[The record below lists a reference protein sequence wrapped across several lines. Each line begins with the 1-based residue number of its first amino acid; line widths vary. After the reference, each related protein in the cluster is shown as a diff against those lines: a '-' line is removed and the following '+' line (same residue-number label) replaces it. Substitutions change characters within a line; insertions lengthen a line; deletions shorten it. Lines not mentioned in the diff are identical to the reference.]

1 MEGDNI
7 KIKKLV
13 DSFNN
18 AISGILYAVR
28 TQLNI
33 KIHLVVAF
41 IVMSASLFYDITKI
55 ELIILSSTIILV
67 VFAELVNTA
76 IEVAIDA
83 TTNYYHPLA
92 KIAKNISAGAV
103 LITALNSIFIGYL
116 IFWDKINNFN
126 FGVIR
131 KIKQSDPYI
140 SFVILV
146 MVVIVTVIIKAIYGE
161 GTPLR
166 GGMPSGHSTIS
177 FSIATII
184 SFITNEPIIIG
195 LSFLMAFIVA
205 QSRVDTGVHSLKEVV
220 VGAILGTVLTII
232 ILKIFL

>member
-1 MEGDNI
+1 M
-7 KIKKLV
+7 
-13 DSFNN
+13 
-18 AISGILYAVR
+18 YAVR

-41 IVMSASLFYDITKI
+41 LVMSASLFYDITKI
-55 ELIILSSTIILV
+55 ELIILSLTIILV
-67 VFAELVNTA
+67 VFAELINTA

-103 LITALNSIFIGYL
+103 LLTALNAIFIGYL
-116 IFWDKINNFN
+116 IFWDKINNFS
-126 FGVIR
+126 FGVIT
-131 KIKQSDPYI
+131 KIKQSNPYMA
-140 SFVILV
+140 FVILV
-146 MVVIVTVIIKAIYGE
+146 MVVIITVITKAIYGE

-184 SFITNEPIIIG
+184 SYIAQEPIIIG
-195 LSFLMAFIVA
+195 LSFMMAIIVA

-220 VGAILGTVLTII
+220 VGAILGTALTII

>member
-1 MEGDNI
+1 MEGGNI

-41 IVMSASLFYDITKI
+41 IVMSASLFYDITKM
-55 ELIILSSTIILV
+55 ELIILSLTIILV

-103 LITALNSIFIGYL
+103 LITALNSVFIGYL

-205 QSRVDTGVHSLKEVV
+205 QSRVDTGVHSLKEVI

>member
-1 MEGDNI
+1 M
-7 KIKKLV
+7 LLC
-13 DSFNN
+13 FN
-18 AISGILYAVR
+18 
-28 TQLNI
+28 
-33 KIHLVVAF
+33 
-41 IVMSASLFYDITKI
+41 DITKI
-55 ELIILSSTIILV
+55 ELIILSLTIILV
-67 VFAELVNTA
+67 VFAELINTA

-103 LITALNSIFIGYL
+103 LLTALNAIFIGYL
-116 IFWDKINNFN
+116 IFWDKINNFS
-126 FGVIR
+126 FGVIT
-131 KIKQSDPYI
+131 KIKQSNPYMA
-140 SFVILV
+140 FVILV
-146 MVVIVTVIIKAIYGE
+146 MVVIITVITKAIYGE

-195 LSFLMAFIVA
+195 LSFMMAIIVA

>member
-1 MEGDNI
+1 
-7 KIKKLV
+7 
-13 DSFNN
+13 
-18 AISGILYAVR
+18 
-28 TQLNI
+28 
-33 KIHLVVAF
+33 
-41 IVMSASLFYDITKI
+41 MSASLFYDITKI
-55 ELIILSSTIILV
+55 ELITLSLTIILV
-67 VFAELVNTA
+67 VFAELINTA

-103 LITALNSIFIGYL
+103 LLTALNAIFIGYL
-116 IFWDKINNFN
+116 IFWDKINNFS
-126 FGVIR
+126 FGVIT
-131 KIKQSDPYI
+131 KIKQSNPYMA
-140 SFVILV
+140 FVILV
-146 MVVIVTVIIKAIYGE
+146 MVVIITVITKAIYGE

-195 LSFLMAFIVA
+195 LSFMMAIIVA

>member
-1 MEGDNI
+1 
-7 KIKKLV
+7 
-13 DSFNN
+13 
-18 AISGILYAVR
+18 
-28 TQLNI
+28 
-33 KIHLVVAF
+33 
-41 IVMSASLFYDITKI
+41 MSASLFYDITKI
-55 ELIILSSTIILV
+55 ELIILSLTIILV
-67 VFAELVNTA
+67 VFAELINTA

-103 LITALNSIFIGYL
+103 LLTSLNAIFIGYL
-116 IFWDKINNFN
+116 IFWDKINNFS
-126 FGVIR
+126 FGVIT
-131 KIKQSDPYI
+131 KIKQSNPYMA
-140 SFVILV
+140 FVILV
-146 MVVIVTVIIKAIYGE
+146 MVVIITVITKAIYGE

-195 LSFLMAFIVA
+195 LSFMMAIIVA

>member
-1 MEGDNI
+1 
-7 KIKKLV
+7 
-13 DSFNN
+13 
-18 AISGILYAVR
+18 
-28 TQLNI
+28 
-33 KIHLVVAF
+33 
-41 IVMSASLFYDITKI
+41 MSASLFYDITKI
-55 ELIILSSTIILV
+55 ELIILSLTIILV
-67 VFAELVNTA
+67 VFAELINTA

-103 LITALNSIFIGYL
+103 LLTALNAIFIGYL
-116 IFWDKINNFN
+116 IFWDKINNFS
-126 FGVIR
+126 FGVIT
-131 KIKQSDPYI
+131 KIKQSNPYMA
-140 SFVILV
+140 FVILV
-146 MVVIVTVIIKAIYGE
+146 MVVIITVITKAIYGE

-195 LSFLMAFIVA
+195 LSFMMAIIVA

>member
-1 MEGDNI
+1 M
-7 KIKKLV
+7 KVKKLV

-41 IVMSASLFYDITKI
+41 LVMSASLFYDITKI
-55 ELIILSSTIILV
+55 ELIILSLTIILV
-67 VFAELVNTA
+67 VFAELINTA

-103 LITALNSIFIGYL
+103 LLTALNAIFIGYL
-116 IFWDKINNFN
+116 IFWDKINNFS
-126 FGVIR
+126 FGVIT
-131 KIKQSDPYI
+131 KIKQSNPYMA
-140 SFVILV
+140 FVILV
-146 MVVIVTVIIKAIYGE
+146 MVVIITVITKAIYGE

-195 LSFLMAFIVA
+195 LSFMMAIIVA

>member
-1 MEGDNI
+1 M
-7 KIKKLV
+7 
-13 DSFNN
+13 
-18 AISGILYAVR
+18 YAVR

-41 IVMSASLFYDITKI
+41 LVMSASLFYDITKI
-55 ELIILSSTIILV
+55 ELIILSLTIILV
-67 VFAELVNTA
+67 VFAELINTA

-103 LITALNSIFIGYL
+103 LLTALNAIFIGYL
-116 IFWDKINNFN
+116 IFWDKINNFS
-126 FGVIR
+126 FGVIT
-131 KIKQSDPYI
+131 KIKQSNPYMA
-140 SFVILV
+140 FVILV
-146 MVVIVTVIIKAIYGE
+146 MVVIITVITKAIYGE

-195 LSFLMAFIVA
+195 LSFMMAIIVA

-220 VGAILGTVLTII
+220 VGAILGTALTII

>member
-1 MEGDNI
+1 M
-7 KIKKLV
+7 
-13 DSFNN
+13 
-18 AISGILYAVR
+18 YAVR

-41 IVMSASLFYDITKI
+41 LVMSASLFYDITKI
-55 ELIILSSTIILV
+55 ELIILSLTIILV
-67 VFAELVNTA
+67 VFAELINTA

-103 LITALNSIFIGYL
+103 LLTALNAIFIGYL
-116 IFWDKINNFN
+116 IFWDKINNFS
-126 FGVIR
+126 FGVIT
-131 KIKQSDPYI
+131 KIKQSNPYMA
-140 SFVILV
+140 FVILV
-146 MVVIVTVIIKAIYGE
+146 MVVIITVITKAIYGE

-195 LSFLMAFIVA
+195 LSFMMAIIVA

>member
-1 MEGDNI
+1 M
-7 KIKKLV
+7 KIKRIV

-18 AISGILYAVR
+18 ALEGMLYAVR
-28 TQLNI
+28 TQMNM
-33 KIHLVVAF
+33 KIHLLIAF
-41 IVMSASLFYDITKI
+41 FIMSISLFYDITKI
-55 ELIILSSTIILV
+55 ELIILSLTITLV

-76 IEVAIDA
+76 IEIAIDA

-103 LITALNSIFIGYL
+103 LLTALNATFIGYL
-116 IFWDKINNFN
+116 IFWDKISNFS
-126 FGVIR
+126 FTVIN
-131 KIKQSDPYI
+131 KIKQSNPYMV
-140 SFVILV
+140 FMILL
-146 MVVIVTVIIKAIYGE
+146 MVVIFTVIAKAIYGE

-184 SFITNEPIIIG
+184 SFITNEPIIVG
-195 LSFLMAFIVA
+195 LSFIMAIIVA
-205 QSRVDTGVHSLKEVV
+205 QSRVDTGVHSLNEVI
-220 VGAILGTVLTII
+220 VGAILGIGLTIV

>member
-1 MEGDNI
+1 
-7 KIKKLV
+7 
-13 DSFNN
+13 
-18 AISGILYAVR
+18 
-28 TQLNI
+28 
-33 KIHLVVAF
+33 
-41 IVMSASLFYDITKI
+41 MSASLFYDITKI
-55 ELIILSSTIILV
+55 ELIILSFTIILV
-67 VFAELVNTA
+67 VFAELINTA

-103 LITALNSIFIGYL
+103 LLTALNAIFIGYL
-116 IFWDKINNFN
+116 IFWDKINNFS
-126 FGVIR
+126 FGVIT
-131 KIKQSDPYI
+131 KIKQSNPYM
-140 SFVILV
+140 SFIILV
-146 MVVIVTVIIKAIYGE
+146 MVVIITVITKAIYGE

-195 LSFLMAFIVA
+195 LSFMMAIIVA

>member
-1 MEGDNI
+1 M
-7 KIKKLV
+7 
-13 DSFNN
+13 
-18 AISGILYAVR
+18 YAVR

-41 IVMSASLFYDITKI
+41 LVMSASLFYDITKI
-55 ELIILSSTIILV
+55 ELIILSLTIILV
-67 VFAELVNTA
+67 VFAELINTA

-103 LITALNSIFIGYL
+103 LLTALNAIFIGYL
-116 IFWDKINNFN
+116 IFWDKINNFS
-126 FGVIR
+126 FGVIT
-131 KIKQSDPYI
+131 KIKQSNPYMA
-140 SFVILV
+140 FVILV
-146 MVVIVTVIIKAIYGE
+146 MVVIITVITKAIYGE

-195 LSFLMAFIVA
+195 LSFMMAIIVA
-205 QSRVDTGVHSLKEVV
+205 QSRVDTGVHSLKSSTK
-220 VGAILGTVLTII
+220 ILAPT
-232 ILKIFL
+232 LKLE

>member
-1 MEGDNI
+1 M
-7 KIKKLV
+7 
-13 DSFNN
+13 
-18 AISGILYAVR
+18 YAVR

-41 IVMSASLFYDITKI
+41 LVMSASLFYDITKI
-55 ELIILSSTIILV
+55 ELIILSLTIILV
-67 VFAELVNTA
+67 VFAELINTA

-83 TTNYYHPLA
+83 TTNYYHPLV
-92 KIAKNISAGAV
+92 KIAKNIYAGAV
-103 LITALNSIFIGYL
+103 LLTALNAIFIGYL
-116 IFWDKINNFN
+116 IFWDKINNFS
-126 FGVIR
+126 FGVIT
-131 KIKQSDPYI
+131 KIKQSNPYMA
-140 SFVILV
+140 FVILV
-146 MVVIVTVIIKAIYGE
+146 MVVIITVITKAIYGE

-195 LSFLMAFIVA
+195 LSFMMAIIVA

>member
-1 MEGDNI
+1 M
-7 KIKKLV
+7 V

-41 IVMSASLFYDITKI
+41 LVMSASLFYDITKI
-55 ELIILSSTIILV
+55 ELIILSFTIILV
-67 VFAELVNTA
+67 VFAELINTA

-103 LITALNSIFIGYL
+103 LVTALNAIFIGYL
-116 IFWDKINNFN
+116 IFWDKINNFS
-126 FGVIR
+126 FGVIT
-131 KIKQSDPYI
+131 KIKQSNPYMA
-140 SFVILV
+140 FVILV
-146 MVVIVTVIIKAIYGE
+146 MVVIITVITKAIYGE

-184 SFITNEPIIIG
+184 SFITSEPIIIG
-195 LSFLMAFIVA
+195 FSFMMAIIVA

>member
-1 MEGDNI
+1 ME
-7 KIKKLV
+7 KIKVKKIV

-18 AISGILYAVR
+18 SISGILHAVR

-33 KIHLVVAF
+33 KIHLFVALV
-41 IVMSASLFYDITKI
+41 VMSASLFYDITKI
-55 ELIILSSTIILV
+55 ELIILALTITLV
-67 VFAELVNTA
+67 IFAELVNTA
-76 IEVAIDA
+76 IETAIDA

-103 LITALNSIFIGYL
+103 LLTAINSVFIGYL
-116 IFWDKINNFN
+116 IFWDKINNFS
-126 FGVIR
+126 FEVIN
-131 KIKQSDPYI
+131 KIKQSNPYMA
-140 SFVILV
+140 FVILV
-146 MVVIVTVIIKAIYGE
+146 MVMIVTVITKAIYGE

-184 SFITNEPIIIG
+184 SFIASEPIIIG
-195 LSFLMAFIVA
+195 LSFFMAFIVA
-205 QSRVDTGVHSLKEVV
+205 QSRVDTGVHSLKEVIF
-220 VGAILGTVLTII
+220 GAVLGTVLTII

>member
-1 MEGDNI
+1 
-7 KIKKLV
+7 
-13 DSFNN
+13 
-18 AISGILYAVR
+18 
-28 TQLNI
+28 
-33 KIHLVVAF
+33 
-41 IVMSASLFYDITKI
+41 MSASLFYDITKI
-55 ELIILSSTIILV
+55 ELIILSLTIILV
-67 VFAELVNTA
+67 VFAELINTA

-83 TTNYYHPLA
+83 TTNYYHPLV

-103 LITALNSIFIGYL
+103 LLTALNALFIGYL
-116 IFWDKINNFN
+116 IFWDKINNFS
-126 FGVIR
+126 FGVIT
-131 KIKQSDPYI
+131 KIKQSNPYMA
-140 SFVILV
+140 FVILV
-146 MVVIVTVIIKAIYGE
+146 MVVIITVITKAIYGE

-195 LSFLMAFIVA
+195 LSFMMAIIVA

>member
-1 MEGDNI
+1 
-7 KIKKLV
+7 
-13 DSFNN
+13 
-18 AISGILYAVR
+18 
-28 TQLNI
+28 
-33 KIHLVVAF
+33 
-41 IVMSASLFYDITKI
+41 MSASLFYDITKI
-55 ELIILSSTIILV
+55 ELIILSLTIILV
-67 VFAELVNTA
+67 VFAELINTA

-103 LITALNSIFIGYL
+103 LLTALNAIFIGYL
-116 IFWDKINNFN
+116 IFWDKINNFS
-126 FGVIR
+126 FGVIT
-131 KIKQSDPYI
+131 KIKQSNPYMA
-140 SFVILV
+140 FVILV
-146 MVVIVTVIIKAIYGE
+146 MVVIITVITKAIYGE

-195 LSFLMAFIVA
+195 LSFMMAIIVA

-220 VGAILGTVLTII
+220 VGAILGTALTII

>member
-1 MEGDNI
+1 M
-7 KIKKLV
+7 
-13 DSFNN
+13 
-18 AISGILYAVR
+18 YAVR

-41 IVMSASLFYDITKI
+41 LVMSASLFYDITKI
-55 ELIILSSTIILV
+55 ELIILSLTIILV
-67 VFAELVNTA
+67 VFAELINTA

-103 LITALNSIFIGYL
+103 LLTSLNAIFIGYL
-116 IFWDKINNFN
+116 IFWDKINNFS
-126 FGVIR
+126 FGVIT
-131 KIKQSDPYI
+131 KIKQSNPYMA
-140 SFVILV
+140 FVILV
-146 MVVIVTVIIKAIYGE
+146 MVVIITVITKAIYGE

-184 SFITNEPIIIG
+184 SFITNGPIIIG
-195 LSFLMAFIVA
+195 LSFMMAIIVA

-220 VGAILGTVLTII
+220 VGAILGTALTII

>member
-1 MEGDNI
+1 M
-7 KIKKLV
+7 
-13 DSFNN
+13 
-18 AISGILYAVR
+18 YAVR

-41 IVMSASLFYDITKI
+41 LVMSASLFYDITKI
-55 ELIILSSTIILV
+55 ELIILSFTIILV
-67 VFAELVNTA
+67 VFAELINTA

-103 LITALNSIFIGYL
+103 LLTALNAIFIGYL
-116 IFWDKINNFN
+116 IFWDKINNFS
-126 FGVIR
+126 FGVIT
-131 KIKQSDPYI
+131 KIKQSNPYM
-140 SFVILV
+140 SFIILV
-146 MVVIVTVIIKAIYGE
+146 MVVIITVITKAIYGE

-195 LSFLMAFIVA
+195 LSFMMAIIVA

>member
-1 MEGDNI
+1 M
-7 KIKKLV
+7 
-13 DSFNN
+13 
-18 AISGILYAVR
+18 YAVR

-41 IVMSASLFYDITKI
+41 LVMSASLFYDITKI
-55 ELIILSSTIILV
+55 ELIILSLTIILV
-67 VFAELVNTA
+67 VFAELINTA

-103 LITALNSIFIGYL
+103 LLTALNAIFIGYL
-116 IFWDKINNFN
+116 IFWDKINNFS
-126 FGVIR
+126 FGVIT
-131 KIKQSDPYI
+131 KIKQRNPYMA
-140 SFVILV
+140 FVILV
-146 MVVIVTVIIKAIYGE
+146 MVVIITVITKAIYGE

-195 LSFLMAFIVA
+195 LSFMMAIIVA